1 MMMHIQTIK
10 PSGWIKDLM
19 EKEVQKHVIH
29 RLPQLVP
36 TIFNDD
42 IFKSDRIGR
51 HTKPKDLGTLE
62 NDDSWNAQ
70 LYWWNSET
78 IGNYYDGCMRY
89 GFMLEN
95 TQIIKD
101 VRAFVKHILSSQ
113 DTDGYIGIYTQDTR
127 YRFTSE
133 NGELWAKTTI
143 GRFLLGYYQYTKEMN
158 VLQAVIRMTE
168 NLMNHFKKDASF
180 PFSGKNTFAGVAHGL
195 MFVDVLYELYEI
207 TQSKHY
213 IDYAIFLYEDY
224 NRSDTSEPDCLIKNL
239 MDSSYRFQGH
249 GVHTYEHLRAV
260 AIYDHFSGLNGV
272 LYRKYMEKLQWV
284 LSPSGGPIGDEW
296 IMKGV
301 ADAGR
306 HGYEFCSIHELMTSL
321 IFVSKLGLD
330 NQYALVEKI
339 YYNANMGTH
348 HQKHQ
353 TIAYLKSDDS
363 YAMMGKFQYE
373 QPHSP
378 HKVQTRYKYS
388 PTHQDAA
395 VCCVPNAGR
404 VSPYFI
410 HGMLSIQ
417 DEKVVI
423 HYVLPVEIQLTM
435 DSQSYYLH
443 IHQSRIHDAFDIETN
458 IPDGNLIMNVQ
469 PLKSIEIKHDLH
481 DRIYFEYNGLVFAY
495 PIQGVDKTIKKHLFG
510 LEDMH
515 VLPKKPHIPLIY
527 RGDKPMLRGTIH
539 EPKIEVVLYQENE
552 AIQAILIPMGQTN
565 LRQVTFEKEI
575 FMHHTQGIK

>member
-1 MMMHIQTIK
+1 MIHIQTIK
-10 PSGWIKDLM
+10 PSGWLKNLM
-19 EKEVQKHVIH
+19 EKEVQKQVIH

-42 IFKSDRIGR
+42 IFKSDRIGK

-89 GFMLEN
+89 AFMLDN
-95 TQIIKD
+95 IPMIKS
-101 VRAFVKHILSSQ
+101 VRAFVQHILSSQ
-113 DTDGYIGIYTQDTR
+113 DPDGYIGIYTRDTR
-127 YRFTSE
+127 FQFTSE

-143 GRFLLGYYQYTKEMN
+143 GRFLLGYYEYTKEMN
-158 VLQAVIRMTE
+158 VLEAVIKMTE
-168 NLMNHFKKDASF
+168 NLMNHYKKEVSS
-180 PFSGKNTFAGVAHGL
+180 PFGGKSTFAGVAHGL

-207 TQSKHY
+207 THSKHY

-224 NRSDTSEPDCLIKNL
+224 NRNDVSEKDCLIQNL
-239 MDSSYRFQGH
+239 MDPSYRFKGH

-260 AIYDHFSGLNGV
+260 AIYDHFSGLNGM

-296 IMKGV
+296 IMNGV
-301 ADAGR
+301 ADAGL
-306 HGYEFCSIHELMTSL
+306 HGYEFCSIHELMASL

-348 HQKHQ
+348 HQKHH

-363 YAMMGKFQYE
+363 YAMMGKFQCE

-378 HKVQTRYKYS
+378 HKIQTRYKYS

-404 VSPYFI
+404 VTPYFI
-410 HGMLSIQ
+410 QGMLSIQ

-423 HYVLPVEIQLTM
+423 HYVLPVEIQLTVGGH
-435 DSQSYYLH
+435 SYNLH
-443 IHQSRIHDAFDIETN
+443 IHQSQMHDVFDIKTN
-458 IPDGNLIMNVQ
+458 IPDGKIIIGDQ

-481 DRIYFEYNGLVFAY
+481 DRVYFEYNGLVFAY
-495 PIQGVDKTIKKHLFG
+495 PIQSMDKPIKKHLFD
-510 LEDMH
+510 LKDMH
-515 VLPKKPHIPLIY
+515 VQPLKKHIPLVY
-527 RGDKPMLRGTIH
+527 RGDKPILSGTVDK
-539 EPKIEVVLYQENE
+539 PTIEVVLYQDDE
-552 AIQAILIPMGQTN
+552 AIQAILIPMGDTN
-565 LRQVTFEKEI
+565 LRQVTFKKALHNHVKE
-575 FMHHTQGIK
+575 GNK